1 MRYHTLGAVQIPEDV
16 WWTDEFAWK
25 AVEQSSSR
33 SLTGARIV
41 HLGTKTKGR
50 PITLTSNERGGW
62 VPRSTVLA
70 LRALADTHGITYT
83 LTLADGRAFQVQFDH
98 EREFQATPIRPAGD
112 LTGSSHYR
120 VTVPLIEV

>member
-1 MRYHTLGAVQIPEDV
+1 MRYHTLDAVQIPEDV

-25 AVEQSSSR
+25 AVEQSSTR
-33 SLTGARIV
+33 GLTGARIV
-41 HLGTKTKGR
+41 QVGVKLKGR

-70 LRALADTHGITYT
+70 LRAFADAPGVTYT
-83 LTLADGRAFQVQFDH
+83 LTLADGRAYQVQFDH
-98 EREFQATPIRPAGD
+98 EREFTATPIRPAGD
-112 LTGSSHYR
+112 MTGSTHYR